1 MVVKAR
7 EIQLV
12 QQSFERTKPIA
23 AHVAATFYAELFALD
38 PSLRTLFKGDMI
50 VQGDKLMR
58 MLEHVVDG
66 LSNPSA
72 LLPAVQ
78 ALGVKHVAYGVEA
91 RHYALVGTAL
101 LRTLRHEL
109 GADFTLETRSAWSA
123 AFQLLSQ
130 AMCEAAYGEAAAASR

>member
-1 MVVKAR
+1 VNPRQV
-7 EIQLV
+7 ELV
-12 QQSFERTKPIA
+12 QQSFARTRPIA
-23 AHVAATFYAELFALD
+23 AHVAATFYAELFALE
-38 PSLRTLFKGDMI
+38 PSLRPMFKGDMI

-58 MLEHVVDG
+58 MLTHVVDG
-66 LSNPSA
+66 LANASD

-78 ALGVKHVAYGVEA
+78 ALAINHLNYGVEA

-109 GADFTLETRSAWSA
+109 GADFTLEAREAWSA